1 MTRERAI
8 HELSRSEYDVVCLLM
23 LTTKFDNTRWPWR
36 RAVATSVVGV
46 AADLERCQHQA
57 SCVHTSRLFNFFTR
71 FVPNEMA
78 SPAQACSELVAYD
91 LYHTSIGRL

>member
-8 HELSRSEYDVVCLLM
+8 HELSRLEYDVVSLLM

-46 AADLERCQHQA
+46 AAEIERDSKHLKNK
-57 SCVHTSRLFNFFTR
+57 VRRLFIA
-71 FVPNEMA
+71 A
-78 SPAQACSELVAYD
+78 SPRPPRDAA
-91 LYHTSIGRL
+91 RLRGVLCDHHC

>member
-46 AADLERCQHQA
+46 AADIVTVSKIKC
-57 SCVHTSRLFNFFTR
+57 SRYSARQGGWDTGSKN
-71 FVPNEMA
+71 VCNE
-78 SPAQACSELVAYD
+78 
-91 LYHTSIGRL
+91 HF

>member
-8 HELSRSEYDVVCLLM
+8 HELSRSEYDVVYLLM

-46 AADLERCQHQA
+46 AADID
-57 SCVHTSRLFNFFTR
+57 TSSQNLKVVGPCFHGRWPRDVL
-71 FVPNEMA
+71 PP
-78 SPAQACSELVAYD
+78 PAP
-91 LYHTSIGRL
+91 

>member
-46 AADLERCQHQA
+46 AADIDTVSKNLK
-57 SCVHTSRLFNFFTR
+57 
-71 FVPNEMA
+71 
-78 SPAQACSELVAYD
+78 LVTGYFAI
-91 LYHTSIGRL
+91 LLAR